1 MSDYISR
8 FLFFFF
14 FQAEDGIRDKLVTGV
29 QTCALPICLVGD
41 HLGAGRP
48 VRRIVKPAARAGSG
62 FHQHPMAGL
71 HQRARAVG
79 CQPDAEFMV
88 FDLLG
93 DAEDHGLPSDPL
105 APPGPTG
112 WHLDNRFPST
122 APFEP
127 SEVRKVPSS
136 RRSSLSSMLSS

>member
-48 VRRIVKPAARAGSG
+48 VRGVVKPAARAGSG

-88 FDLLG
+88 LDLFG
-93 DAEDHGLPSDPL
+93 DADDHGLPPVP
-105 APPGPTG
+105 AG
-112 WHLDNRFPST
+112 WHVDTRLPVIAPT
-122 APFEP
+122 APYDG
-127 SEVRKVPSS
+127 RNVPS
-136 RRSSLSSMLSS
+136 RRRLSLSSKLSSLYPP